1 MDSPPDANRDSR
13 PSDDGYGS
21 DGPATPPPQQRPLA
35 PAPMPQM
42 GLDMPAMSAQPMGPP
57 AGAPQPR
64 PLGPAPMG
72 PPMSSPAPMGPPV
85 GAPAPM
91 APPMAAPAPM
101 APPMAAPAPMAPPMA
116 APAPTRP
123 AQPAA
128 PPQAASSPVSEARS
142 GDEYADALAQ
152 VVRNAKQRG
161 VEAAHGDDAA
171 RNRARPIVEQVTRS
185 QQAPAGVTSDR
196 LAKDALAELVG
207 LGAFEAIFEDGELSA
222 AYVDHRGRVTLV
234 RNGSTVTGAL
244 AFSSPSAV
252 AESAERLLRAHG
264 VDRAGRASVHATLAD
279 GTRVHALFPPLAH
292 AGAVVEIERA
302 SRPSSLA
309 DLGARGSLSQQAVHM
324 LTNALA
330 ARRNIIV
337 AGPRG
342 SGRSTLLGA
351 LVGSLPQTDRV
362 VAIED
367 RDELSRA
374 RHDVLAVRGEGDW
387 TAAVNAALSLR
398 TARVVFGEGHEAC
411 AKAFVGSL
419 ATGADGAIIAVSA
432 PTGALALAKLAA
444 SAATA
449 PWLSAQEAGARI
461 VASRSLVIETAR
473 LGDGQCR
480 VVGIGEVRPGND
492 GSLQVA
498 PMFSLRIDGTDAAGN
513 IAAQLVSSG
522 GY

>member
-1 MDSPPDANRDSR
+1 M
-13 PSDDGYGS
+13 G
-21 DGPATPPPQQRPLA
+21 A
-35 PAPMPQM
+35 PAPMAAP
-42 GLDMPAMSAQPMGPP
+42 SPM
-57 AGAPQPR
+57 AA
-64 PLGPAPMG
+64 PAPVA
-72 PPMSSPAPMGPPV
+72 PPMAAP
-85 GAPAPM
+85 APAPM
-91 APPMAAPAPM
+91 APPMAAPAP
-101 APPMAAPAPMAPPMA
+101 A
-116 APAPTRP
+116 RQV
-123 AQPAA
+123 QPAA
-128 PPQAASSPVSEARS
+128 PPQPAPAAPVAEARS

-161 VEAAHGDDAA
+161 VEAALGDDAA
-171 RNRARPIVEQVTRS
+171 RNRARPIVDQAARA

-222 AYVDHRGRVTLV
+222 AYVDHRGRVTVV
-234 RNGSTVTGAL
+234 RGGATVTGAL
-244 AFSSPSAV
+244 AFSSPAAV
-252 AESAERLLRAHG
+252 ADCTERLLRSHG

-292 AGAVVEIERA
+292 AGAVVEIER
-302 SRPSSLA
+302 SVRPSSLS
-309 DLGARGSLSQQAVHM
+309 DLGARGALSQQAAHM

-351 LVGSLPQTDRV
+351 LVGSMPQSDRV

-367 RDELSRA
+367 RDELSRS
-374 RHDVLAVRGEGDW
+374 RRDVLAVRGEGDW
-387 TAAVNAALSLR
+387 SAAVNAALSLR
-398 TARVVFGEGHEAC
+398 TGRVVFGECHESS
-411 AKAFVGSL
+411 AKAFVGGL
-419 ATGADGAIIAVSA
+419 ATGADGSLIAVAA

-444 SAATA
+444 SAATT
-449 PWLSAQEAGARI
+449 PWFTTQEAGARI
-461 VASRSLVIETAR
+461 IAARPLVIETAR

-498 PMFSLRIDGTDAAGN
+498 PMFSLRIDGTDASGN
-513 IAAQLVSSG
+513 IAAQLVPSG